1 MNYSGETL
9 GNVTTTPIHNFGFY
23 SFFITLFFLTPVF
36 IFNILLLVAIVAEKT
51 LPGTI
56 RFILSNIIIAS
67 EVVIFGIAIILVQ
80 NVILSGWK
88 HLSSSLFVCRFTY
101 VTLAS
106 GAAARLMYM
115 ATFAI
120 TVYILIRHGPAK
132 LHFRLSFPAGI
143 LLWFFAIILNTAL
156 FSSDVFEI
164 TFHDGSICAPHG
176 RNVTAPLYAFTYI
189 VVYGLSSF
197 TLGVIFPILSV
208 CYVRKH
214 TISGDTQML
223 KGMIKFAIFL
233 LVGNSMNFIGISI
246 PILFA
251 TFAPSDDEYYIL
263 VKAFNYVEGITL
275 MLSLIPTPI
284 VLLIFFK
291 PIRHRLKK
299 IVCFNC
305 VKKVENSKQKFVT
318 FVKGGQKMEVHPS
331 ANILSPVN
339 STQSDQFNKQSL
351 TIL

>member
-1 MNYSGETL
+1 MNNSTEVLDVVIPREGHFGYYSL
-9 GNVTTTPIHNFGFY
+9 
-23 SFFITLFFLTPVF
+23 FITLFFLTPAF
-36 IFNILLLVAIVAEKT
+36 IFNILLLVAIIMEKT

-56 RFILSNIIIAS
+56 RLILSNIIIAS
-67 EVVIFGIAIILVQ
+67 EVVILGIAIILVQ

-88 HLSSSLFVCRFTY
+88 HLSSSLFVCRFIY
-101 VTLAS
+101 VTLTS

-120 TVYILIRHGPAK
+120 TVYVLVRHGPGK

-156 FSSDVFEI
+156 FSTDVLDI
-164 TFHDGSICAPHG
+164 TFHDGSDCAPHG
-176 RNVTAPLYAFTYI
+176 KNVTTPVYTFTYI

-197 TLGVIFPILSV
+197 TLGVIFPTLSV
-208 CYVRKH
+208 CYIRKH

-251 TFAPSDDEYYIL
+251 TFAPSGDEYYTL
-263 VKAFNYVEGITL
+263 EKAFNYAEGIFL

-284 VLLIFFK
+284 ILLIFFK
-291 PIRHRLKK
+291 PVRHRLKK
-299 IVCFNC
+299 IVCFQC
-305 VKKVENSKQKFVT
+305 VKST
-318 FVKGGQKMEVHPS
+318 KGARPS
-331 ANILSPVN
+331 TSYSPG
-339 STQSDQFNKQSL
+339 TGL
-351 TIL
+351 ATI

>member
-1 MNYSGETL
+1 MNNSTEILDPVIPRQGHFGYYSL
-9 GNVTTTPIHNFGFY
+9 
-23 SFFITLFFLTPVF
+23 FITLLFLTPAF
-36 IFNILLLVAIVAEKT
+36 IFNILLLVAIIVEKT

-56 RFILSNIIIAS
+56 RLILSNIIIAS
-67 EVVIFGIAIILVQ
+67 EVVILGIAIILVQ

-88 HLSSSLFVCRFTY
+88 HLSSSLLVCRFTY
-101 VTLAS
+101 VTLTS

-120 TVYILIRHGPAK
+120 TVYVLVRHGPGK
-132 LHFRLSFPAGI
+132 LHFHLSLPAGI

-156 FSSDVFEI
+156 FSTDVLDI
-164 TFHDGSICAPHG
+164 TFHDGSACAPHG
-176 RNVTAPLYAFTYI
+176 KNVTTPVYTFTYI

-251 TFAPSDDEYYIL
+251 TFAPSGDEYYIL
-263 VKAFNYVEGITL
+263 EKAFNYAEGILL

-284 VLLIFFK
+284 ILLIFFK
-291 PIRHRLKK
+291 PVRYRLKK
-299 IVCFNC
+299 IVCFQC
-305 VKKVENSKQKFVT
+305 VKT
-318 FVKGGQKMEVHPS
+318 TKGARPS
-331 ANILSPVN
+331 TSYSPG
-339 STQSDQFNKQSL
+339 TGL
-351 TIL
+351 ATI

>member
-1 MNYSGETL
+1 MFLSCVVSYLTKHGTKQTSDNTYQNQKMNNSTEFFEDVSRQPGQFGYYSL
-9 GNVTTTPIHNFGFY
+9 
-23 SFFITLFFLTPVF
+23 FITLFFLTPAF
-36 IFNILLLVAIVAEKT
+36 IFNILLLVAIIVERT

-67 EVVIFGIAIILVQ
+67 EVVVFGIAIILVH
-80 NVILSGWK
+80 NVILSGWR
-88 HLSSSLFVCRFTY
+88 HLSSSLFVCRLTY
-101 VTLAS
+101 VTLTS

-115 ATFAI
+115 AMFAI
-120 TVYILIRHGPAK
+120 TVYVLVRHGPAK
-132 LHFRLSFPAGI
+132 LHFHLSFPAGI

-156 FSSDVFEI
+156 FSSDVLEI
-164 TFHDGSICAPHG
+164 TFHDGSACAPHG
-176 RNVTAPLYAFTYI
+176 RNVTTPVYTFTYI

-197 TLGVIFPILSV
+197 ILGVIFPTLSI

-214 TISGDTQML
+214 TISGNTQML

-251 TFAPSDDEYYIL
+251 TFAPSGDEYYTL
-263 VKAFNYVEGITL
+263 VKAFNYVEGIAL

-291 PIRHRLKK
+291 PIRHRLRTM
-299 IVCFNC
+299 VCFWS
-305 VKKVENSKQKFVT
+305 VKITKRIRSST
-318 FVKGGQKMEVHPS
+318 SSSPGTGVK
-331 ANILSPVN
+331 NL
-339 STQSDQFNKQSL
+339 
-351 TIL
+351 